1 MQTVIETPEFIK
13 HAKRADV
20 TNEELEHMRDFLAR
34 TPDAGDDIS
43 GAGGARKVR
52 FSGKRK
58 GKSGGYRVITFFSG
72 MDIPVFL
79 LDVYTKGEKV
89 TLTHAEKNALKKLL
103 AGIAEAYRRRKT

>member
-1 MQTVIETPEFIK
+1 
-13 HAKRADV
+13 
-20 TNEELEHMRDFLAR
+20 
-34 TPDAGDDIS
+34 
-43 GAGGARKVR
+43 
-52 FSGKRK
+52 
-58 GKSGGYRVITFFSG
+58 